1 MSLDEVLPQ
10 KLACLYVNLL
20 KLDNCP
26 KRFNVCQLHKESGQ
40 ISLGYD
46 ITLHKINYYTM
57 GCGQSYKHILQQK
70 LKKENKYINMI
81 QLIKIVIMKENKY

>member
-1 MSLDEVLPQ
+1 M
-10 KLACLYVNLL
+10 YVNYIKKVV
-20 KLDNCP
+20 KL
-26 KRFNVCQLHKESGQ
+26 
-40 ISLGYD
+40 SLGYD

-81 QLIKIVIMKENKY
+81 QLIKIVIMKENKW